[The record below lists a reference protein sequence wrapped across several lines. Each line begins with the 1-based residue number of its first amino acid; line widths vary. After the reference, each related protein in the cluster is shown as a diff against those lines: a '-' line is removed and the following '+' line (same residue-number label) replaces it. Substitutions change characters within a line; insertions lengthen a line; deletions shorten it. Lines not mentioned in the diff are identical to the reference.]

1 MSLNIDL
8 EKIEETLV
16 VRLIG
21 ELDHHTAKVL
31 RERIEHMMQ
40 RENSTHLIFNLKSLH
55 FMDSSGLGVILGR
68 YKKVDAIGGQLVVCH
83 VSKEIDRLFEMSGI
97 YKIIPLEKNEEE
109 ALKRVGVW
117 V

>member
-1 MSLNIDL
+1 MGLHIDL

-21 ELDHHTAKVL
+21 ELDHHTAKML
-31 RERIEHMMQ
+31 RERMEQMMS
-40 RENSTHLIFNLKSLH
+40 REQITHLVFNLKGLQ
-55 FMDSSGLGVILGR
+55 FMDSSGLGVLLGR
-68 YKKVDAIGGQLVVCH
+68 YKQVDAIGGKLIVCH
-83 VSKEIDRLFEMSGI
+83 VSQEIDKLFEMSGI
-97 YKIIPLEKNEEE
+97 YKIIPVEKNEEE